1 MAQANE
7 KPDSNGLEKT
17 VSQAEQAL
25 RASLRPLPT
34 ETGDG
39 TYIKDKSP
47 TGLVRDMSH
56 MDLKDI
62 GTILDV
68 VKNAASGSPIDDR
81 EYIMERVIQ
90 VCYLSFEYR
99 VAF

>member
-7 KPDSNGLEKT
+7 EPHTNGLRKS

-25 RASLRPLPT
+25 RASLRPLPI

-39 TYIKDKSP
+39 TYIKEKSP

-81 EYIMERVIQ
+81 EYVMERVIQ
-90 VCYLSFEYR
+90 VCYPSFAYM